1 MKKVMFIAALM
12 LAALPTEAQ
21 QVKYTING
29 ISKDNGK
36 TVSLIDRKTNQTVNT
51 ATVVDGKFTM
61 NGNAEKK

>member
-12 LAALPTEAQ
+12 LAVLPTEAQ

-36 TVSLIDRKTNQTVNT
+36 AVSLIDRRTNQPVNT
-51 ATVVDGKFTM
+51 ATVADGKF
-61 NGNAEKK
+61 